1 MAALVVPTHRRPP
14 GIYRL
19 ARAFRVLGAIV
30 LVILL
35 IYVGTVAYSAYEIAS
50 SSAESH
56 SLSAQFVSNGT
67 LQVSGSFSLTNP
79 GLYPIQSLEL
89 TARILNAGGIDL
101 GTLHVGPSTV
111 AAQGS
116 GDFPIALSI
125 PITEAGP
132 AASLLTVDQ
141 VLLVKAWGNATY
153 AYLFPL
159 SIALNQSRS
168 WGAPFEGLRASLGTP
183 TTMGGQ
189 VTLPVTVFFAD
200 HASVDD
206 IGTLTYTVRSS
217 TATDCGGS
225 QFSIAAAP
233 GALYDQTQDVT
244 LSSGCSPAGGQ
255 ILSTYSTGGSSIPLP
270 PEVIP

>member
-1 MAALVVPTHRRPP
+1 VAALVVPTHRRPP

-141 VLLVKAWGNATY
+141 GLLVKAWGNATY

-217 TATDCGGS
+217 TATDCGGGS
-225 QFSIAAAP
+225 VLVSVPAGSSF
-233 GALYDQTQDVT
+233 DQTVNVA
-244 LSSGCSPAGGQ
+244 LASGCSASGGQ
-255 ILSTYSTGGSSIPLP
+255 LLLSYATNGGTIVLP
-270 PEVIP
+270 PEVLP